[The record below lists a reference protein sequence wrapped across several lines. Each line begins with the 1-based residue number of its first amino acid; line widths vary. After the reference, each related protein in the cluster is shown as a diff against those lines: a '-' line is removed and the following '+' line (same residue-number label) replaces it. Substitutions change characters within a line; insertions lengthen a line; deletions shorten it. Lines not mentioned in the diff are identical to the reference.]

1 MKTNDDINKRRKGL
15 TRRDAIKR
23 MGQGFLGVSAFSLYG
38 SSLFG
43 NETIHTSEITKSEPV
58 LSLKIKK
65 DLTKEFKKKLA
76 DLPDYTVFKN
86 ANVIPM
92 NKEEILQGYDVVINK
107 KNISDIGKTGEVKI
121 PEGKNTSVIDCSG
134 KYIIPGLADMHTHM
148 FNKDDLLLFIAN
160 GITVTRCMNGN
171 ESVLSYRKE
180 QSQGDILSPRIYS
193 SSPTIADD
201 DLLDKLTVDG
211 DIDDS
216 GFDFVFEPEEAK
228 EAVIYYKLI
237 GYDYIKIFDPLKK
250 SLYTTIIREANN
262 YKIRVVGHVP
272 IGADPIQSKQ
282 HSIEHFLNDY
292 LSEPGNLEKV
302 AKSDVWVC
310 PTLYVYNV
318 KNSKAKELDAN
329 LKYASKRL
337 KKEWIRWN
345 NFYTAKDFKGFEKIG
360 EFVKMGGKIIAG
372 TDCRMQHVI
381 HGFSIHKELE
391 IYVKYG
397 VSPFNALKSATIN
410 AADYLGTLSTTGT
423 IEKGKKADLVLLGAN
438 PLEQISNTQKIE
450 GVMTEGQW
458 ITKNEITTILQ
469 KVEESRL

>member
-1 MKTNDDINKRRKGL
+1 MKLEDDINKRRKGL
-15 TRRDAIKR
+15 SRRDAIKR
-23 MGQGFLGVSAFSLYG
+23 MGQGILGVSVFSLYG
-38 SSLFG
+38 NTSLG
-43 NETIHTSEITKSEPV
+43 NNDTVSKNLNKIEPV
-58 LSLKIKK
+58 FIGDKK
-65 DLTKEFKKKLA
+65 DLTKLFKKKVA
-76 DLPDYTVFKN
+76 DYPDFTVFKN
-86 ANVIPM
+86 VNIIPM
-92 NKEEILQGYDVVINK
+92 NSEEILKGYDVVINK
-107 KNISDIGKTGEVKI
+107 KTIADFGKTGEVKV
-121 PEGKNTSVIDCSG
+121 PEGKSAFTIDCTG
-134 KYIIPGLADMHTHM
+134 KYLMPGLADMHTHM

-160 GITVTRCMNGN
+160 GITTTRCMNGN

-180 QSQGDILSPRIYS
+180 QNHGDILSPKIYS

-201 DLLDKLTVDG
+201 DLLDNLTMDG

-250 SLYTTIIREANN
+250 SLYTTIMKESKN
-262 YKIRVVGHVP
+262 YNIRVVGHVP
-272 IGADPIQSKQ
+272 IGVDPIAAKQ
-282 HSIEHFLNDY
+282 YSIEHFLNDY
-292 LSEPGNLEKV
+292 LQEPGNLESV

-318 KNSKAKELDAN
+318 KNSKSKELDVN

-360 EFVKMGGKIIAG
+360 EFVKMGGKLIAG

-381 HGFSIHKELE
+381 HGFSLHKELE

-397 VSPFNALKSATIN
+397 VSPFNALKSATVN
-410 AADYLGTLSTTGT
+410 AADYLGLLSTTGT
-423 IEKGKKADLVLLGAN
+423 IEKGKKADLLLLGAN
-438 PLEQISNTQKIE
+438 PLEQIKNTQKIE
-450 GVMTEGQW
+450 GVMADGQW
-458 ITKNEITTILQ
+458 IDKKGLTAILQ
-469 KVEESRL
+469 KVEEARI